1 MFAAIPPAQ
10 PYAFQASCSHYTSMH
25 PSLLSPRNSTL
36 ASTRPVNGVSSAST
50 AYTERCTT
58 SNTDRADSEST
69 QAHHFSFSTEN
80 TNSTA
85 TATATTRS
93 SPFSS
98 RSRTSPTYAQRYAT
112 LSNPLNNASR
122 TYATST
128 SPSARNTR
136 RTVFLNRIKADRD
149 AGRFENRGEQL
160 MMMEHVA
167 EQKQWGELMRRRAD
181 GLMEAYQLNEDVRED
196 MDGIDDADV
205 RALDEY
211 VSEEQA
217 METALLET
225 VHVPFGK
232 TERTHDASS
241 SFSDEEYD
249 DIFMGLAD
257 QVPQSQD
264 MDMSSG

>member
-1 MFAAIPPAQ
+1 MFAAIPPTQ
-10 PYAFQASCSHYTSMH
+10 PYAFQASCSHYTPMH
-25 PSLLSPRNSTL
+25 QSPLSPRNSTL
-36 ASTRPVNGVSSAST
+36 ASTPPTSGVSSAST
-50 AYTERCTT
+50 VYTERRAT
-58 SNTDRADSEST
+58 SDTDREDSAST
-69 QAHHFSFSTEN
+69 QALNFSFSTEN
-80 TNSTA
+80 TNST
-85 TATATTRS
+85 TTTKS

-98 RSRTSPTYAQRYAT
+98 RSRSSPTYAQRYAA

-122 TYATST
+122 TYATSA

-136 RTVFLNRIKADRD
+136 RTVFLNRIRADRD
-149 AGRFENRGEQL
+149 AERFENRGEQL

-181 GLMEAYQLNEDVRED
+181 GLMETYQLNEDVGED

-217 METALLET
+217 MQTALLET
-225 VHVPFGK
+225 AHVPFGK
-232 TERTHDASS
+232 TERMHDASS

>member
-10 PYAFQASCSHYTSMH
+10 PFAFQASCSHYTPMH
-25 PSLLSPRNSTL
+25 SSPLSPRNSTP
-36 ASTRPVNGVSSAST
+36 ASARPMNGAPSAST
-50 AYTERCTT
+50 AYTERRAT
-58 SNTDRADSEST
+58 SDTDRAEPAST
-69 QAHHFSFSTEN
+69 QAHNSSFST
-80 TNSTA
+80 TT
-85 TATATTRS
+85 TTTTATTKS
-93 SPFSS
+93 SPLSS
-98 RSRTSPTYAQRYAT
+98 RSCTSPTYAQRYAT

-128 SPSARNTR
+128 SPSARTTR
-136 RTVFLNRIKADRD
+136 RTIFLNRVKSDRD
-149 AGRFENRGEQL
+149 TERFENRGEQL

-181 GLMEAYQLNEDVRED
+181 GLMEAYQLDEDVGED
-196 MDGIDDADV
+196 MGGIDDADV

-225 VHVPFGK
+225 AHVPFGK
-232 TERTHDASS
+232 TGRMHDATS

>member
-10 PYAFQASCSHYTSMH
+10 SYAFQASCSHYTPMH
-25 PSLLSPRNSTL
+25 PSPLSPRSSTL
-36 ASTRPVNGVSSAST
+36 VSARPMNGGPSAST
-50 AYTERCTT
+50 AYTECPAT
-58 SNTDRADSEST
+58 SNTDRANSEST
-69 QAHHFSFSTEN
+69 QAHNFSFCTEN
-80 TNSTA
+80 TNST
-85 TATATTRS
+85 TTATTKS
-93 SPFSS
+93 SPFSPRS
-98 RSRTSPTYAQRYAT
+98 RSSPTYAQRYAA

-122 TYATST
+122 TYATSI
-128 SPSARNTR
+128 SPSARNAR

-149 AGRFENRGEQL
+149 AERFENRGEQL

-181 GLMEAYQLNEDVRED
+181 GLMEAYQLNEDVGEE

-225 VHVPFGK
+225 AHVPFGN
-232 TERTHDASS
+232 TGRTHEAN

>member
-10 PYAFQASCSHYTSMH
+10 PYAFQASCSHYTPMH
-25 PSLLSPRNSTL
+25 PSPLSPCSSTL
-36 ASTRPVNGVSSAST
+36 ASVRPMNGVPSAST
-50 AYTERCTT
+50 AYTGHRAT
-58 SNTDRADSEST
+58 SNTDRANSEST
-69 QAHHFSFSTEN
+69 LAHNFPFSTEN
-80 TNSTA
+80 INSTA
-85 TATATTRS
+85 SATTNS
-93 SPFSS
+93 SPLTS
-98 RSRTSPTYAQRYAT
+98 RSRSSPTYAQRYAA

-149 AGRFENRGEQL
+149 AERFENRGEQL

-181 GLMEAYQLNEDVRED
+181 GLMEAYHLNEDVGED
-196 MDGIDDADV
+196 MDGMDDADV

-225 VHVPFGK
+225 AHVPFGK
-232 TERTHDASS
+232 TDRTHDPSS

>member
-10 PYAFQASCSHYTSMH
+10 PYAFQASCSHYTPMH
-25 PSLLSPRNSTL
+25 PSPLSPRNSTH
-36 ASTRPVNGVSSAST
+36 ASPRPMNGVSSAST
-50 AYTERCTT
+50 GSTERRAT
-58 SNTDRADSEST
+58 SNTDRADSASA
-69 QAHHFSFSTEN
+69 QAHNFSFFTEN
-80 TNSTA
+80 TDSTA
-85 TATATTRS
+85 TATTKS

-98 RSRTSPTYAQRYAT
+98 RSRSSPTYAQRYAT
-112 LSNPLNNASR
+112 LSNPLNNDSR

-149 AGRFENRGEQL
+149 GERFENRGEQL
-160 MMMEHVA
+160 MMIEHIA

-181 GLMEAYQLNEDVRED
+181 GLMEAYQLNEDLVED

-232 TERTHDASS
+232 TGRTHDASS